1 MRVRIV
7 IVLAAL
13 LVGGAVL
20 AAQNEPRS
28 PNDGAEDGG
37 TPGTTLPVEE
47 MVGRSPDDLV
57 EEPVV
62 AAGEL
67 PVEEMVGRS
76 PDDVAAEPVVAASEL
91 PVEDM
96 VGRSPDDLVAEP
108 AGEEAARDVGAA
120 LATGRRF
127 FLTSAGVTGADADA
141 ACPAGFHMANL
152 FELQDVTALAYDP
165 YVPGARAASDMGSGP
180 VAGRHGWVRTGG
192 DGSDANIVGQ
202 ANCNAWTTAAPESF
216 GTSVQLNSV
225 WTAGGVSISPWQA
238 RTWSCGGLVAVWCIQ
253 D

>member
-1 MRVRIV
+1 MRVRMV
-7 IVLAAL
+7 MVLMVL
-13 LVGGAVL
+13 LVGGAVV
-20 AAQNEPRS
+20 AAQSEPRS
-28 PNDGAEDGG
+28 PNDEADEGG

-47 MVGRSPDDLV
+47 MVGRSPDD
-57 EEPVV
+57 VV
-62 AAGEL
+62 AEEGGAGSDL
-67 PVEEMVGRS
+67 PVE
-76 PDDVAAEPVVAASEL
+76 A
-91 PVEDM
+91 M
-96 VGRSPDDLVAEP
+96 VGRSPDDLVEGMD
-108 AGEEAARDVGAA
+108 GEEAARPPGAAQEAGAA

-127 FLTSAGVTGADADA
+127 FLTSTGVTGADADA

-152 FELQDVTALAYDP
+152 FELQDVSALVYDP

-192 DGSDANIVGQ
+192 DTSDANIVGQ
-202 ANCNAWTTAAPESF
+202 ANCNAWTTAAPGSY
-216 GTSVQLNSV
+216 GTSVQLNTV